1 LSKEK
6 REEGEKTKDKYLHN
20 NHLKLA
26 FLITT
31 TDSECGDSQNHL
43 KLAILITGTTYNEV
57 QRFTKLS
64 YSLVL

>member
-20 NHLKLA
+20 NHLKMA

-43 KLAILITGTTYNEV
+43 KLAILITGTTYSEV
-57 QRFTKLS
+57 
-64 YSLVL
+64 